1 MVFWVKWGFEVIFG
15 VEGVK
20 VKSWYWAWIRGC
32 CGEIRGFSIF
42 GLSRLLLSRS
52 GVFYLFRDCF
62 LAQIARFWN
71 IMVLFFL
78 QIKIRQLFYDQGG
91 FFRPWCFL
99 KIKLIFQDVRRL
111 FKINRVKLFELFFT
125 LSDHPSFL
133 FFEGD
138 TFVVKVGA
146 FEDRGISFLVKIRHN
161 FLRYVWLFMISS
173 VLFHDQGRTFYFF
186 RVPLSWSRF

>member
-1 MVFWVKWGFEVIFG
+1 
-15 VEGVK
+15 
-20 VKSWYWAWIRGC
+20 
-32 CGEIRGFSIF
+32 
-42 GLSRLLLSRS
+42 
-52 GVFYLFRDCF
+52 
-62 LAQIARFWN
+62 
-71 IMVLFFL
+71 MVLFFFL

-146 FEDRGISFLVKIRHN
+146 FEDRGISFLVKIKPN
-161 FLRYVWLFMISS
+161 FLIYAWLFMISS
-173 VLFHDQGRTFYFF
+173 VLFHDQG
-186 RVPLSWSRF
+186 